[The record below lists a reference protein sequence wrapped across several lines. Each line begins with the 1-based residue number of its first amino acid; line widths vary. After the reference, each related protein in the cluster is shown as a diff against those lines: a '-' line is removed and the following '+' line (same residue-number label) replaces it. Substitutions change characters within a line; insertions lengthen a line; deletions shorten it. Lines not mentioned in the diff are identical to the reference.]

1 MSEAETDIDKH
12 LEALDAKE
20 TEFTHAC
27 LYRSS
32 SRVAQE
38 IRRTAR
44 AERRAIPYIYATF
57 TIMNQAGSLLAPE
70 SGRDAAVEMIGLLES
85 EDRARAIQ
93 PDLPEA
99 DYQRTVNHLSSC
111 AYDNLA
117 TATAEMAGFNSDG
130 MHACIS
136 EGMNVCRRT
145 GKLQC
150 LTCFREYACDVHRAA
165 DDLDMAMHFARAG
178 IAHEK
183 PGPHDR
189 RWASARDLTQ
199 LLLLSGQVQAA
210 AETAEQTWELVP
222 TWHNKISAA
231 QNTSLLLREVG
242 ELLGKVDRADPRLG
256 FVEHEDLKPLAVG
269 EYPWMEMRRDEVDAL
284 SATCRGDHARAIE
297 LLMPWDKRLLRD
309 RNLREWLEVRLRILA
324 ALRAMGNTAEFER
337 MAAQLEAKARPARD
351 WLSLR
356 RLERLRDASA
366 SPSPLAAVDTLD
378 TGLFAPRA
386 AASTAVS
393 ADVASAATDGAASDA
408 ATAAGEASQAA
419 EPAADEPSDMVKEF
433 AGRIGEV
440 NQTEYQD
447 DAERAAALNAICNDL
462 LAIKPT
468 DVPRQLD
475 IRWLL
480 HLTRFTLTEA
490 ADFNAMWDWAAGLAK
505 AQVGDATS
513 LNLWASLGSTFLFGF
528 ENATFD
534 RADPERLEKMFRE
547 SIDLDVQG
555 PRNFERAGDFFDA
568 VGQTAEAERCY
579 ARGFRL
585 DRTNPNLAD
594 KLARIYRQTD
604 RERDALAVLDMAIR
618 EGGPD
623 PQLLWDAGLLAHA
636 IERYDATLTYL
647 DALDQAIPNRPW
659 THYYRGAAL
668 LALDRADEAL
678 SAAEKE
684 LENNPECPFPSTVH
698 RTAALGKQGRTEE
711 FRTGLRELLDVRL
724 AEVDYLSRQGIG
736 ALMRL
741 LWNVMAGTLG
751 EDDALR
757 TAWRDRMI
765 AIGLAPDE
773 IFRAEHLKGEPIE
786 GIGFYVCTIRQPL
799 DEGWNDSLLRL
810 AWEADWKGFDV
821 NWGVLARSEDEAKQ
835 IVLARQQGLFP
846 LPAELREL
854 RLNDDGYTDRVGIVW
869 QGFREE
875 AVES

>member
-1 MSEAETDIDKH
+1 MSEAEPDIDKH

-145 GKLQC
+145 GKMQC

-165 DDLDMAMHFARAG
+165 DDLDMAVHFARAG

-199 LLLLSGQVQAA
+199 LQLLSGQVQAA

-222 TWHNKISAA
+222 TWHNKVSAA
-231 QNTSLLLREVG
+231 HNTSLLLREVG
-242 ELLGKVDRADPRLG
+242 ELLGKVDQADPRLG
-256 FVEHEDLKPLAVG
+256 FVAHDDLKPLAVG
-269 EYPWMEMRRDEVDAL
+269 EYPWLEMRRATVDAL
-284 SATCRGDHARAIE
+284 SATCRGDHAGAIE

-309 RNLREWLEVRLRILA
+309 RNLREWFEVRLRILA
-324 ALRAMGNTAEFER
+324 ALRAMGNAAEFER

-356 RLERLRDASA
+356 RLERLRDASS
-366 SPSPLAAVDTLD
+366 SPSPLASVDTLD
-378 TGLFAPRA
+378 AGLFAPQA
-386 AASTAVS
+386 TVTNVASSAAVS
-393 ADVASAATDGAASDA
+393 GTLPDA
-408 ATAAGEASQAA
+408 AGDTSQAA
-419 EPAADEPSDMVKEF
+419 AAADEEPSDMVKEF

-440 NQTEYQD
+440 NQTEYPD
-447 DAERAAALNAICNDL
+447 DAERTAVVNKIRGDL
-462 LAIKPT
+462 MAVAPA

-475 IRWLL
+475 VRWLL
-480 HLTRFTLTEA
+480 HLTRFTLTDA
-490 ADFNAMWDWAAGLAK
+490 ADFNAVWDWAERLAK
-505 AQVGDATS
+505 SQPGDATS

-528 ENATFD
+528 EEAKFD

-547 SIDLDVQG
+547 SLDLDTQG

-568 VGQTAEAERCY
+568 VGQSAEAERCY

-623 PQLLWDAGLLAHA
+623 PQLLWDAALLAHA
-636 IERYDATLTYL
+636 IERYDAALTYL
-647 DALDQAIPNRPW
+647 DAFDGAVPNRPW
-659 THYYRGAAL
+659 THYYRGASL

-678 SAAEKE
+678 VAAEKE
-684 LENNPECPFPSTVH
+684 LENNPECPFPSSVH
-698 RTAALGKQGRTEE
+698 RVAAYGKLARLDE
-711 FRTGLRELLDVRL
+711 FRSGLDALASFRL
-724 AEVDYLSRQGIG
+724 ADIDYLSRQGLG
-736 ALMRL
+736 ALAKL
-741 LWNVMAGTLG
+741 LWNAGLEKLS
-751 EDDALR
+751 EDDPQRVEWRTRLIAL
-757 TAWRDRMI
+757 
-765 AIGLAPDE
+765 GLAPDE
-773 IFRAEHLKGEPIE
+773 IFRGDRMKGEPVE
-786 GIGFYVCTIRQPL
+786 GVGFYICMLRQPL
-799 DEGWNDSLLRL
+799 DDDWNDSPVRL
-810 AWEADWKGFDV
+810 PWEADWKAYDV
-821 NWGVLARSEDEAKQ
+821 NWGVLARSEVEAKSAA
-835 IVLARQQGLFP
+835 LAQQRVAHRLE
-846 LPAELREL
+846 AEVREV
-854 RLNDDGYTDRVGIVW
+854 RLEDEGYTDRVGVVW

>member
-1 MSEAETDIDKH
+1 MSDAEPDIDRH

-99 DYQRTVNHLSSC
+99 DYQRAVNHLSSC

-165 DDLDMAMHFARAG
+165 DDLDMAIHFARAG

-189 RWASARDLTQ
+189 RWASARDLAQ
-199 LLLLSGQVQAA
+199 LQLLSGQVQAA
-210 AETAEQTWELVP
+210 AETAELTWELVP

-231 QNTSLLLREVG
+231 HNTSLLLREVG

-256 FVEHEDLKPLAVG
+256 FVPHDDLKSLAAG
-269 EYPWMEMRRDEVDAL
+269 EYPWLEMRRDEVDAL
-284 SATCRGDHARAIE
+284 SATCRGDHAKAIE

-337 MAAQLEAKARPARD
+337 MAAQLDAKARPARD

-356 RLERLRDASA
+356 RLERLRDAA
-366 SPSPLAAVDTLD
+366 SSTSPLASVDTLD
-378 TGLFAPRA
+378 AGLFAPQ
-386 AASTAVS
+386 
-393 ADVASAATDGAASDA
+393 VATTSAAPSAAGSEPASGIA
-408 ATAAGEASQAA
+408 ATGANESAEADADAPSELVQAFAA
-419 EPAADEPSDMVKEF
+419 
-433 AGRIGEV
+433 RIGEV
-440 NQTEYQD
+440 NQTEYEDGTQ
-447 DAERAAALNAICNDL
+447 RIAALNDICSDL
-462 LAIKPT
+462 LAVGPT

-475 IRWLL
+475 VRWLL

-490 ADFNAMWDWAAGLAK
+490 ADFNAVWDWAERLAK
-505 AQVGDATS
+505 SQAGDATS

-528 ENATFD
+528 EDPKFD

-547 SIDLDVQG
+547 SLDLDAQG

-568 VGQTAEAERCY
+568 VGQAAEAERCY

-647 DALDQAIPNRPW
+647 DAFDQAVPNRPW

-668 LALDRADEAL
+668 LALDRADEAI

-684 LENNPECPFPSTVH
+684 LENNPECPFSSTVH
-698 RTAALGKQGRTEE
+698 KVAAYAGLDRLDD
-711 FRTGLRELLDVRL
+711 FRSGLDDLATFRL
-724 AEVDYLSRQGIG
+724 ADIDYLSRQGLG
-736 ALMRL
+736 ALARL
-741 LWNVMAGTLG
+741 LWNAVAEKLPK
-751 EDDALR
+751 DDPRRADWHR
-757 TAWRDRMI
+757 RFI

-773 IFRAEHLKGEPIE
+773 IFRAERLNGEPVE
-786 GIGFYVCTIRQPL
+786 GIGFYVCTLRQPL
-799 DEGWNDSLLRL
+799 DENWNDSPLRL
-810 AWEADWKGFDV
+810 AWEADWKGYDV
-821 NWGVLARSEDEAKQ
+821 NWGVLARSEDEAKS
-835 IVLARQQGLFP
+835 LAMAKQRLAYP
-846 LPAELREL
+846 LEAEVREV

>member
-1 MSEAETDIDKH
+1 MSKAEPDIDKH
-12 LEALDAKE
+12 LETLDTKE

-32 SRVAQE
+32 NRVAQE

-165 DDLDMAMHFARAG
+165 DDLAMAVHFARAG
-178 IAHEK
+178 IAHDK

-199 LLLLSGQVQAA
+199 LQLLSGQVQAA

-222 TWHNKISAA
+222 TWHNKVSAA
-231 QNTSLLLREVG
+231 HNTSLLLREVG
-242 ELLGKVDRADPRLG
+242 ELLGKVNQQDPRLG
-256 FVEHEDLKPLAVG
+256 FVENDDLKPIAAG
-269 EYPWMEMRRDEVDAL
+269 EYPWLEMRRNTVEAL
-284 SATCRGDHARAIE
+284 GAACRGDHARAIE
-297 LLMPWDKRLLRD
+297 LLTPWDKRLLRD

-324 ALRAMGNTAEFER
+324 ALRAMGNSAEFER

-356 RLERLRDASA
+356 RLERLRDATA
-366 SPSPLAAVDTLD
+366 PLSPIAAVDTHD
-378 TGLFAPRA
+378 VGLFAPQIVASSA
-386 AASTAVS
+386 AP
-393 ADVASAATDGAASDA
+393 ADVAGAAEAEAND
-408 ATAAGEASQAA
+408 ASQAA
-419 EPAADEPSDMVKEF
+419 AVAADDEPSDMVKEF

-440 NQTEYQD
+440 NQTEYEDGDQ
-447 DAERAAALNAICNDL
+447 RAAVLNAICRDL
-462 LAIKPT
+462 LAVAPA

-475 IRWLL
+475 VRWLL
-480 HLTRFTLTEA
+480 HLARFTLTEA
-490 ADFNAMWDWAAGLAK
+490 ADFNAVWDWAEGLAK
-505 AQVGDATS
+505 SQAGDATS

-528 ENATFD
+528 EKAKFD

-547 SIDLDVQG
+547 SLDLDVQG

-636 IERYDATLTYL
+636 IDRYDAALTYL
-647 DALDQAIPNRPW
+647 DAFDQAVPNRPW
-659 THYYRGAAL
+659 THYYRAASL

-678 SAAEKE
+678 AAAAKE
-684 LENNPECPFPSTVH
+684 LENNPECPFPSSVH
-698 RTAALGKQGRTEE
+698 RVAAYGKLGRLEE
-711 FRTGLRELLDVRL
+711 FRRGLDELASFRFADI
-724 AEVDYLSRQGIG
+724 DYLSRQGLS
-736 ALMRL
+736 ALAKL
-741 LWNVMAGTLG
+741 LWSAGLEKLAE
-751 EDDALR
+751 EDPQRIEWR
-757 TAWRDRMI
+757 TRLI
-765 AIGLAPDE
+765 AQGIAPDE
-773 IFRAEHLKGEPIE
+773 IFRGERMKGEPVE
-786 GIGFYVCTIRQPL
+786 GVGFYICMLRQPL
-799 DEGWNDSLLRL
+799 DDDWNDSPVRMP
-810 AWEADWKGFDV
+810 WEADWKAYDV
-821 NWGVLARSEDEAKQ
+821 NWGVLARSEDEAKSAA
-835 IVLARQQGLFP
+835 LAQERIAHRLD
-846 LPAELREL
+846 AEVREV
-854 RLNDDGYTDRVGIVW
+854 RLEDEGFTDRVGVVW

-875 AVES
+875 AVDS

>member
-1 MSEAETDIDKH
+1 MSEAEPDIDRH

-165 DDLDMAMHFARAG
+165 DDLDMAVHFARAG

-242 ELLGKVDRADPRLG
+242 ELLGKVDQADPRLG
-256 FVEHEDLKPLAVG
+256 FVEHEDLKPLPTG
-269 EYPWMEMRRDEVDAL
+269 EYPWLEMRRDEVDAL

-356 RLERLRDASA
+356 RLERLRDPAA
-366 SPSPLAAVDTLD
+366 SPSPLASVDTLD
-378 TGLFAPRA
+378 AGLFAPRVA
-386 AASTAVS
+386 AASAAPAV
-393 ADVASAATDGAASDA
+393 AGNEAASGV
-408 ATAAGEASQAA
+408 AAGDANEAA
-419 EPAADEPSDMVKEF
+419 EVNAEAPSELVQGF

-447 DAERAAALNAICNDL
+447 DAERAAVLNGICNDL
-462 LAIKPT
+462 LAVTPA

-475 IRWLL
+475 VRWLL

-490 ADFNAMWDWAAGLAK
+490 ADFNAVWDWAERLAK
-505 AQVGDATS
+505 SQVGDATS

-528 ENATFD
+528 ENSKFD
-534 RADPERLEKMFRE
+534 RADPDRLEKMFRE
-547 SIDLDVQG
+547 SLDLDVQG

-568 VGQTAEAERCY
+568 VGQAAEAERCY

-678 SAAEKE
+678 VAAEKE
-684 LENNPECPFPSTVH
+684 AENNPECPYPPRVH
-698 RTAALGKQGRTEE
+698 RIAALGKLGRADE
-711 FRTGLRELLDVRL
+711 FRTELRELLDARL
-724 AEVDYLSRQGIG
+724 ADVDYFSRQGIS

-741 LWNVMAGTLG
+741 LWNVMTAALP

-757 TAWRDRMI
+757 TTWRDRMI

-799 DEGWNDSLLRL
+799 DASWNDSPLRL

-835 IVLARQQGLFP
+835 VVLARQQGLFP
-846 LPAELREL
+846 LPAEMREL
-854 RLNDDGYTDRVGIVW
+854 QLNDDGYTDRVGIVW

-875 AVES
+875 SVES